1 MDYRFGDSELIT
13 AERKADPAFLDQLNR
28 QTTRR
33 GVVGIIERSGRFLVI
48 RRSKSVIAP
57 LLLALPGGGIEP
69 GETKPQALIREFTE
83 ELGVACEPIEE
94 VLESIT
100 PWGVYLSWWT
110 ARYSDDQIAR
120 LSPSKREVAE
130 IVWLSLSEIKASPDK
145 LASMN
150 LFVDWLESGVG
161 VNANGEL

>member
-13 AERKADPAFLDQLNR
+13 AQKKEDPEFAAQLAR

-33 GVVGIIERSGRFLVI
+33 GVVGIIERAGRYLVI
-48 RRSKSVIAP
+48 RRSASVIAP
-57 LLLALPGGGIEP
+57 LLWALPGGGIEP
-69 GETKPQALIREFTE
+69 GETKQQALVREFSE
-83 ELGVACEPIEE
+83 ELGVPCEPIEE

-110 ARYSDDQIAR
+110 ARYTEKQIN
-120 LSPSKREVAE
+120 LFSPSRREVAE
-130 IVWLSLSEIKASPDK
+130 VAWMSLEEIQQTPDK

-150 LFVDWLESGVG
+150 LFVDWVKASRTETSARS
-161 VNANGEL
+161 N